1 MSKNEYL
8 DALKKALTGL
18 PPDVAAK
25 TMAYYEQR
33 FIDSLA
39 AGQTEDEILADLDEP
54 RKIAMTLRANAHL
67 SAFEQ
72 KKNPVNAMRML
83 VSFIGLAI
91 FNLFMV
97 IPAIVYG
104 AILMSIYAC
113 AFAFYIGGIAITAS
127 GLAGANE
134 LVLSGPFRHI
144 IVADDEIDDPE
155 VRMQTKV
162 SIGHTGIKV
171 FQEPSPGLQAQL
183 DEESSRSERLLDSAE
198 ALADSGVRISTDLDS
213 ASRTTQTA
221 IGAGFILLGIMLSLL
236 SIVVTRF
243 TAVGIKRYVQMN
255 FALLKGERK

>member
-1 MSKNEYL
+1 MGKLEYL
-8 DALKKALTGL
+8 EALKKAMAGL
-18 PPDVAAK
+18 PPELIAR
-25 TMAYYEQR
+25 TLAYYEQR
-33 FIDSLA
+33 FIDGLA
-39 AGQTEDEILADLDEP
+39 AGRSEAEIAADLDEP